1 VQSNYETKEEKRL
14 MIVQLNT
21 QERNILRVSAINKIR
36 HKAKVLDKC
45 QRKMQLFSLS
55 QGNTRKLM
63 AACEQLSAEINDL
76 CWSIGL

>member
-21 QERNILRVSAINKIR
+21 QERNVLRVSAIHKIR
-36 HKAKVLDKC
+36 QKAKVLDKC
-45 QRKMQLFSLS
+45 QRKMELFSLS